1 MCIDMFKRSIVK
13 IAIEVDNTN
22 SQEFLQDLST
32 TVAEA
37 IGVVGE

>member
-13 IAIEVDNTN
+13 VAIEVDDTN
-22 SQEFLQDLST
+22 SQEYMQDLST
-32 TVAEA
+32 TIAEA